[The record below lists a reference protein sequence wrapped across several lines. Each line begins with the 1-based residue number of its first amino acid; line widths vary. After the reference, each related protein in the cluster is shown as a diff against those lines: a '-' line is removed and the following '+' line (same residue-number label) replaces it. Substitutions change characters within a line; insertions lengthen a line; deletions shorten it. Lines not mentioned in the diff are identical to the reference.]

1 MDFFDKTGK
10 MAIGSRLRML
20 TDMITRDAADIYD
33 MYGVELRPKW
43 FPVFYMLAG
52 GEALTVTRIAR
63 GIGHSHPSVSNIVR
77 EMVAAGIV
85 REKRDKDDARR
96 TLVQLTQKGRGMS
109 AALDEQ
115 CRDVG
120 AAVERLSGESAH
132 DLWAAIGEWE
142 RLLAEKS
149 IVERVAEERRRR
161 ECGKVEI
168 TDYAPEY
175 HEAFRSLNVEWITT
189 YFSMEPEDYATL
201 DNPQAS
207 VLDRGGFIL
216 IALYGGEPVGTVTV
230 MPCPYAGWDF
240 ELVKYAVSPRVQ
252 GRGIGNVLMEA
263 CIGRARAK
271 GIGRLFL
278 ESNRKLGAAIHLYR
292 KYGFRELPECRSD
305 YARGD
310 IQMELDL
317 NVE

>member
-189 YFSMEPEDYATL
+189 YFSM
-201 DNPQAS
+201 
-207 VLDRGGFIL
+207 
-216 IALYGGEPVGTVTV
+216 
-230 MPCPYAGWDF
+230 
-240 ELVKYAVSPRVQ
+240 
-252 GRGIGNVLMEA
+252 
-263 CIGRARAK
+263 
-271 GIGRLFL
+271 
-278 ESNRKLGAAIHLYR
+278 
-292 KYGFRELPECRSD
+292 
-305 YARGD
+305 
-310 IQMELDL
+310 
-317 NVE
+317 